1 MDRMTEETSTVDG
14 SALAAEVVRRLTEL
28 GLTIATAE
36 SSTGGLAGYLLVTV
50 PGASRVFAGGT
61 AAYGLEA
68 KQRWLGV
75 PDETIALHG
84 SVHEA
89 TALAMARGAREALGV
104 DLAVA
109 ETGIAG
115 SSDNP
120 DRPGGLWYIALVGPG
135 SAERV
140 ERHLFEGDRIERL
153 HAAAHRMLALLLNH
167 LHGHLDGV
175 PDDSR

>member
-1 MDRMTEETSTVDG
+1 MTSTM
-14 SALAAEVVRRLTEL
+14 SESAALAAEVVRRLTAR

-36 SSTGGLAGYLLVTV
+36 SSTGGLAGHLLVTV

-61 AAYGLEA
+61 AAYGLAA

-75 PDETIALHG
+75 PVETIAEHG
-84 SVHEA
+84 SVHET

-109 ETGIAG
+109 ESGIAG

-120 DRPGGLWYIALVGPG
+120 ERPSGLWYIALVGPAG
-135 SAERV
+135 EARV
-140 ERHLFEGDRIERL
+140 ERHLFEGDRLERL
-153 HAAAHRMLALLLNH
+153 HAAARHMLALVLD
-167 LHGHLDGV
+167 HLDGQFDGV
-175 PDDSR
+175 VEDSR

>member
-1 MDRMTEETSTVDG
+1 MDPASTPDDA
-14 SALAAEVVRRLTEL
+14 ALAAEVVRRLTER

-36 SSTGGLAGYLLVTV
+36 SSTGGLAGHLLVTV

-68 KQRWLGV
+68 KRRWLGV
-75 PDETIALHG
+75 PLETIEAHG

-120 DRPGGLWYIALVGPG
+120 DRPGGLWYIALVGPAG
-135 SAERV
+135 AARV
-140 ERHLFEGDRIERL
+140 ERHLFEGDRLERL
-153 HAAAHRMLALLLNH
+153 HAAARHMLALILD
-167 LHGHLDGV
+167 HLDGQFDGV
-175 PDDSR
+175 VEDSR